1 MNTVMNPSVETLIK
15 ALKTCAEAHGA
26 EFCDWSEE
34 ECQVALKTESVP
46 ALNDVKMICEAFYGR
61 SSMVETGW
69 GYTTVFL
76 DEESFL
82 EKVDKTL
89 LSLALPKNVRL

>member
-1 MNTVMNPSVETLIK
+1 MKTILERFK
-15 ALKTCAEAHGA
+15 RALKACAEAHGA

-61 SSMVETGW
+61 STMVETGW
-69 GYTTVFL
+69 GYTTIYLDEGTFL
-76 DEESFL
+76 D
-82 EKVDKTL
+82 KVDGTL